1 MNRLAWGVIA
11 LGTGLA
17 GFLVVAFASPLFV
30 TRRTQGGGGMMGG
43 SGMNGNLVGMMTWW
57 FQAGNGAYSYPSGLW
72 LLPVALLLLM
82 VIGIII
88 VGYQAILPE
97 IKSPPASTTLI
108 SPAQPVSLQANQAPA
123 ASLEAV
129 LRTLRPDERK
139 VFDVLLT
146 HDGRYLQK
154 LLKSETGLSRLQVH
168 RVVSR
173 LVERNLITM
182 KAVGNTNE
190 ISIAGWA
197 LGDKKEP

>member
-1 MNRLAWGVIA
+1 M
-11 LGTGLA
+11 GTGLA

-43 SGMNGNLVGMMTWW
+43 SGMMGNLVGMMTWW
-57 FQAGNGAYSYPSGLW
+57 FPGNGAYSYPSGLW

-97 IKSPPASTTLI
+97 IKS
-108 SPAQPVSLQANQAPA
+108 SPAPATPESAARPVSLQANQAPA